1 MTARNNQKNRC
12 VNITAIREVLQQGT
26 TPVPLAGE
34 HYASSLAI
42 YEAAS
47 NQRGRILAW
56 ARESLIPQLRA
67 EEASIL
73 SVGCGAGDLD
83 KEILAASVE
92 QSEVVAYVGLEPDA
106 RQCERF
112 LSQMGDK
119 TNGRVQVEARNMF
132 FEDLHDP
139 RRYDLV
145 ILVHSLYY
153 MTDPAQAVEKALG
166 LVNDGGRLVILLAA
180 NDTLN
185 ELASS
190 FWEVEADR
198 EAWFSEDLYAYL
210 NQSGLSYERERLKAR
225 LNVTQ
230 CFDPDS
236 AVVTQLADFIAQA
249 ATKKLT
255 PQLQDMIGQYLDAT
269 AEHDGEQRWLPH
281 NVDAFTIKQQS
292 VSHLAAVANAGR

>member
-1 MTARNNQKNRC
+1 M
-12 VNITAIREVLQQGT
+12 NITTIREALQT
-26 TPVPLAGE
+26 SATPVPLEGD

-47 NQRGRILAW
+47 DQRARILAW
-56 ARESLIPQLRA
+56 TREALIPQLQA
-67 EEASIL
+67 ERTSIL

-83 KEILAASVE
+83 KEILAASSE
-92 QSEVVAYVGLEPDA
+92 QSNLVAYVGLEPDA

-119 TNGRVQVEARNMF
+119 TNRRVQVEARNVG

-145 ILVHSLYY
+145 IMVHSLYY
-153 MTDPAQAVEKALG
+153 MTDPAWAVEKAMG
-166 LVNDGGRLVILLAA
+166 LVKDGGRLVILLAA

-185 ELASS
+185 ELSSS

-198 EAWFSEDLYAYL
+198 EAWFSENLGAYL
-210 NQSGLSYERERLKAR
+210 DELGMSYDRERIEAR
-225 LNVTQ
+225 LNVTE
-230 CFDPDS
+230 CFNPDS
-236 AVVTQLADFIAQA
+236 AAGTQIADFIAQV

-255 PQLQDMIGQYLDAT
+255 PKLQGMIAEYLDAT
-269 AEHDGEQRWLPH
+269 SEHDGQQRWLPH
-281 NVDAFTIKQQS
+281 NVDAFTIKQQA
-292 VSHLAAVANAGR
+292 VSYGKLIANAGR